1 MKSMKKIILLLVA
14 FIAISGY
21 TYSQM
26 NSGHQTNPPAAVMV
40 QSSINTAKT
49 SQCNFLV
56 LMDNLPW
63 NSTSITDILT
73 ANGEVFSVANSV
85 TFPGLNFANYDVI
98 IIASDQNPAFHAVYQ
113 ANFPKFVTFVQGG
126 GSLEAHSATCGWN
139 SPCGYSVQLPGGVY
153 TVEQYDAT
161 NNVANPLNPIV
172 AGMPASFNGSWAS
185 HGYFAN
191 MVPATDVI
199 TTAASNGKPTTIEYH
214 FGSGLVS
221 ATCCTYEYGCGA
233 GELACNMLHNNLNY
247 SCDHAIAAIPTM
259 GEWGLILLGVALLG
273 VGIAYIMKRQRS
285 NVSI

>member
-1 MKSMKKIILLLVA
+1 MKKIILLLVA

-21 TYSQM
+21 TYAQV
-26 NSGHQTNPPAAVMV
+26 NSGHQTNPPAPVMV

-49 SQCNFLV
+49 SNCKFLV
-56 LMDNLPW
+56 IEDNLPW
-63 NSTSITDILT
+63 GNSAITDYLT
-73 ANGEVFSVANSV
+73 ANGEVFSIANRV
-85 TFPGLNFANYDVI
+85 TFPGLNFADYDVI
-98 IIASDQNPAFHAVYQ
+98 IVASDQNPDFHVVYQ
-113 ANFPKFVTFVQGG
+113 ANFPKFVAFVQGG

-153 TVEQYDAT
+153 TVEQYDNV
-161 NNVANPLNPIV
+161 NNVVDPLNPIA
-172 AGMPASFNGSWAS
+172 AGIPNPFSGTYAS

-191 MVPATDVI
+191 LVAGTEII
-199 TTAASNGKPTTIEYH
+199 TTAASNGKPTTIQYH

-233 GELACNMLHNNLNY
+233 GEVACTMLHNNLNY

-273 VGIAYIMKRQRS
+273 VGIAYIMKRQRT
-285 NVSI
+285 NVSV